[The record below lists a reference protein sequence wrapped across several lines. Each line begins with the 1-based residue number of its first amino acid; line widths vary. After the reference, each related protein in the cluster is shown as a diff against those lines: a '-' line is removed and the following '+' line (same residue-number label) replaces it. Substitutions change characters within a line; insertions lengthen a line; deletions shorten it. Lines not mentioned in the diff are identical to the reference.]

1 MGIDGGADIDALTF
15 DMSAA
20 GAATFNSSV
29 KAGAG
34 LRISTDGSNNGV
46 IQTLGQDKDMFFSG
60 DDGGAGINALVL
72 DMSAAGAATFNAGI
86 VLGDSLAGN
95 GAPFTISNTS
105 NGNNIDIKTTSSGS
119 LVHAVKIHSHG
130 LFESKQGIQAT
141 FANINGQLN
150 VTGTTNGNT
159 ISMSQLSTQFD
170 TSSFLRLHPAST
182 TNSGGFTNIF
192 FGTSTSNNYGVA
204 IGGKRAGTNDEP
216 TFAVRMLNDSVT
228 GTEVLSI
235 TNAGDVRVAANATG
249 AALIKGVSGN
259 QADRNNSGYP
269 QYTFVGNEGTGMRRV
284 SSNILALDTS
294 GAERMRLASNGRAS
308 IGTTTGNAGLTVS
321 PDIRAMGPS
330 FANDGN
336 SITMSQESS
345 GGFITARGPSTSERG
360 TIGLSV
366 NMENG
371 GSGRV
376 GLKIENDASVTMAY
390 MPSGSASSDVHIN
403 LSTNKLFYVSSS
415 QRYKTNITDL
425 STSTADILSLRPVN
439 YDRVSKELTGEVGLI
454 AEEVYKTIPHLVNL
468 ADVEGFDTPQPESVK
483 YSQLSV
489 YLLKAIQELS
499 TTVDELKAEIEEL
512 KG

>member
-1 MGIDGGADIDALTF
+1 
-15 DMSAA
+15 
-20 GAATFNSSV
+20 
-29 KAGAG
+29 
-34 LRISTDGSNNGV
+34 
-46 IQTLGQDKDMFFSG
+46 
-60 DDGGAGINALVL
+60 
-72 DMSAAGAATFNAGI
+72 
-86 VLGDSLAGN
+86 
-95 GAPFTISNTS
+95 
-105 NGNNIDIKTTSSGS
+105 
-119 LVHAVKIHSHG
+119 SHG